1 MTTKLDI
8 VPENDNQ
15 LVLGRIIDAPVEQ
28 VYRGWTDP
36 VMMKKWFAPRPW
48 TTPRVVMDVRPGGG
62 TLVVM
67 ADENGT
73 EYPNPGQYL
82 EVVPN
87 RKLVFTDA
95 FAPGWVP
102 TGQPFMVAEVTF
114 EPLPGGKTKYV
125 ARAMHWTAEAKAQH
139 EAMGFHT
146 GWGACADQLAELLP
160 SI

>member
-1 MTTKLDI
+1 MTE
-8 VPENDNQ
+8 PQFE
-15 LVLGRIIDAPVEQ
+15 LVLERVFDAPPEK
-28 VYRGWTDP
+28 VYKAWTTP
-36 VMMKKWFAPRPW
+36 ELLKQWFVPRPW
-48 TTPRVVMDVRPGGG
+48 TIATVEHDLRPGG
-62 TLVVM
+62 LSRIVM
-67 ADENGT
+67 RNPEGQDFD
-73 EYPNPGQYL
+73 NPGVFL

-114 EPLPGGKTKYV
+114 EPLPDGKTKYV

-139 EAMGFHT
+139 EAMGFHA

-160 SI
+160 NI